1 MCDFKSVGEGAHI
14 RKIKMEK
21 QCKAAILIF
30 IPLSSTLSRKLR
42 TLSIKIN
49 GACWPNEGSMLIKK
63 AKKLPNIHPGEVL
76 LEEFLKPM
84 SISQNALARAI
95 DVPPRRIN
103 EIVLKKRAITA
114 DTALRLARAF
124 GTSEQFWMG
133 LQTDYALE
141 EARAKCADALSKVR
155 RVAA

>member
-1 MCDFKSVGEGAHI
+1 MK
-14 RKIKMEK
+14 K
-21 QCKAAILIF
+21 
-30 IPLSSTLSRKLR
+30 
-42 TLSIKIN
+42 
-49 GACWPNEGSMLIKK
+49 NE
-63 AKKLPNIHPGEVL
+63 KLPNIHPGEIL
-76 LEEFLKPM
+76 LEEFLVPM

-141 EARAKCADALSKVR
+141 EAREKYADALLKVR
-155 RVAA
+155 PVSV